1 MKLLAIVFPLLLAGA
16 YAAPLPPPDDDTSDA
31 GRHRPHPFFGPP
43 PPNGDTPDAPVHGLS
58 DPTPF
63 PFPTKNDTS
72 DAGRYGLEYDG
83 SLPQPGDDEMMP
95 PPTDLFVAPRPQPD
109 DDTPVA
115 TSHGLDYAAPLA
127 QRNHGTTDAAP
138 NGLGFVA
145 PLPLPIND
153 DGPAAATRGPMIP
166 EYKRETSLTT
176 PTSTTS
182 EPIDPVDDWHGHF
195 GGGDGEGRSYPPS
208 DPIDGDDW
216 RGGSGNPDCKGY
228 PGGGIGGCAGR

>member
-31 GRHRPHPFFGPP
+31 GRHRVHPFFGPP
-43 PPNGDTPDAPVHGLS
+43 PPNGDTTDAAVHGLG

-63 PFPTKNDTS
+63 PPTRNDTS
-72 DAGRYGLEYDG
+72 DAGR
-83 SLPQPGDDEMMP
+83 
-95 PPTDLFVAPRPQPD
+95 
-109 DDTPVA
+109 
-115 TSHGLDYAAPLA
+115 HGLDYAGSLSQPGDDIMMPPP
-127 QRNHGTTDAAP
+127 Q
-138 NGLGFVA
+138 GLGFVAPLSQRNYDTPDAAVHGPAYASSLSQPNDDTSDAATHGLGFAA

-153 DGPAAATRGPMIP
+153 DGPAAATRGPVIP
-166 EYKRETSLTT
+166 NYARDISLTT

-182 EPIDPVDDWHGHF
+182 APIDPVDVWHGHF

-216 RGGSGNPDCKGY
+216 RGHTGLGGKG
-228 PGGGIGGCAGR
+228 P